1 MMTNPS
7 SYIEEKKDW
16 NLDKLYK
23 EKDYLEQ
30 YINNYQQGKII
41 EKDYF
46 INPSPKVKASV
57 YKEYLIE
64 LNRLIADKERE
75 NKTKKTYIELN
86 EYNEIEEFLQKND
99 FFEGAEIYKI
109 FNKKG
114 NAEVFIKD
122 GEREIE
128 FYLYEVDDFTI
139 IYFTDEIYIDSI
151 CVNNIDGKIS
161 LKIDDN
167 GIYIS
172 AKSIKLKTLDID
184 NTIYTYVS
192 VKFKE
197 NQNKTFYYISNIENL
212 KIGDYVYVP
221 VRETSCPAI
230 VENIEKFS
238 YRNVP
243 FPLNMTKTIIRK
255 SSKNEF
261 ENYNS
266 KNVNVFKEEYDNFD
280 DDFEFENYNTIK
292 DRARK
297 LPYIKSQKVEWEEI
311 KENDDKSFSMPFPN
325 YDKEVIDWIEAFHSL
340 KLLDH
345 NYVEN
350 FNYLKDKN
358 IEELDFYEILSY
370 LTYIIRGEK
379 FCDGLIAS
387 NLENGN
393 IELLEKR
400 LFSYLIKF
408 TEIDDNNIRDFEE
421 KDIMF
426 FTLAEAGAMGEPNG
440 IEIVTK
446 KENAIT
452 LYHTNI
458 SEFDVRKLYSK
469 FSTLKTL
476 KCEIFGV
483 VTGVQ
488 SGFIHVDTGMGN
500 HLFINDSIN
509 NEFQEKIKTL
519 QPFEIYNR
527 WLIIGLDL
535 LEFDWSKVNELC

>member
-41 EKDYF
+41 KKDYF

-161 LKIDDN
+161 LEIDDN

-408 TEIDDNNIRDFEE
+408 TEIDDKNIRDFEE

-440 IEIVTK
+440 IEIVTQ

-535 LEFDWSKVNELC
+535 LKFDWSKVNELC

>member
-41 EKDYF
+41 KKDYF

-161 LKIDDN
+161 LEIDDN

-325 YDKEVIDWIEAFHSL
+325 YDKEAIDWIEAFHSL

-440 IEIVTK
+440 IEIVTQ

>member
-1 MMTNPS
+1 MMIDPY
-7 SYIEEKKDW
+7 SYIEEKKNW

-30 YINNYQQGKII
+30 YIKNYKK
-41 EKDYF
+41 EKYYF
-46 INPSPKVKASV
+46 INSSPNVIASV
-57 YKEYLIE
+57 YEEYLIE
-64 LNRLIADKERE
+64 LNRLLAEKERE
-75 NKTKKTYIELN
+75 NKTEKRYIELN
-86 EYNEIEEFLQKND
+86 EYNEIKSFLQKND

-114 NAEVFIKD
+114 TAEICIKD
-122 GEREIE
+122 GEQEIE
-128 FYLYEVDDFTI
+128 FYLYEVDDFFI
-139 IYFTDEIYIDSI
+139 SYFTDEIYIDSI
-151 CVNNIDGKIS
+151 CVNNLDGKIS
-161 LKIDDN
+161 LKIDDI

-230 VENIEKFS
+230 VKNIEKFS

-243 FPLNMTKTIIRK
+243 FPLNRTKIIIRR

-261 ENYNS
+261 EDYNR
-266 KNVNVFKEEYDNFD
+266 KNVNEFKEDYS
-280 DDFEFENYNTIK
+280 DFESDFKFEDFNTIK
-292 DRARK
+292 DRVKK
-297 LPYIKSQKVEWEEI
+297 LPYIKRQKVEWEGI
-311 KENDDKSFSMPFPN
+311 KENDDNSFSMPFPK
-325 YDKEVIDWIEAFHSL
+325 YDKAVIDWIEAFYNL
-340 KLLDH
+340 KLLDY

-350 FNYLKDKN
+350 FNYLKDKT
-358 IEELDFYEILSY
+358 IEKMDFYESLSY
-370 LTYIIRGEK
+370 LTYIIRGER

-400 LFSYLIKF
+400 LFSYLTEF

-426 FTLAEAGAMGEPNG
+426 FTLAETGAMGEPNG

-476 KCEIFGV
+476 NCGIFGV

-488 SGFIHVDTGMGN
+488 SGFVHVDTGMGN
-500 HLFINDSIN
+500 HLFINESIN

-535 LEFDWSKVNELC
+535 LEFDWNKVGKLC

>member
-1 MMTNPS
+1 MMIDPY
-7 SYIEEKKDW
+7 SYIEEKKNW

-23 EKDYLEQ
+23 EKDYLER
-30 YINNYQQGKII
+30 YIKNYKK
-41 EKDYF
+41 EKYYF
-46 INPSPKVKASV
+46 INSSPNVIASV
-57 YKEYLIE
+57 YEEYLIE
-64 LNRLIADKERE
+64 LNRLLAEKERE
-75 NKTKKTYIELN
+75 NKTEKRYIELN
-86 EYNEIEEFLQKND
+86 EYNEIKSFLQKND

-109 FNKKG
+109 FNKKCT
-114 NAEVFIKD
+114 AEICIKD
-122 GEREIE
+122 GEQEIE
-128 FYLYEVDDFTI
+128 FYLYEVDDFFI
-139 IYFTDEIYIDSI
+139 SYFTDEIYIDSI
-151 CVNNIDGKIS
+151 CVNNLDGKIS
-161 LKIDDN
+161 LEIDDI

-230 VENIEKFS
+230 VKNIEKFP

-243 FPLNMTKTIIRK
+243 FPLNKTKIIIRR

-261 ENYNS
+261 EDYNS
-266 KNVNVFKEEYDNFD
+266 KNVNEFKEDYS
-280 DDFEFENYNTIK
+280 DFESDFKFEDFNTIK
-292 DRARK
+292 DRIKK
-297 LPYIKSQKVEWEEI
+297 LPYIKSQKVEWEGI
-311 KENDDKSFSMPFPN
+311 KENDDNSFSMPFPK
-325 YDKEVIDWIEAFHSL
+325 YDKAVIDWIEAFYNL
-340 KLLDH
+340 KLLDY

-350 FNYLKDKN
+350 FNYLKDKS
-358 IEELDFYEILSY
+358 IEKMDFYESLSY
-370 LTYIIRGEK
+370 LTYIIRGER

-400 LFSYLIKF
+400 LFSYLTEF

-426 FTLAEAGAMGEPNG
+426 FTLAETGAMGEPNG

-458 SEFDVRKLYSK
+458 CEFDVRKLYSK

-476 KCEIFGV
+476 NCGIFGV

-488 SGFIHVDTGMGN
+488 SGFVHVDTGMGN
-500 HLFINDSIN
+500 HLFINESIN

-535 LEFDWSKVNELC
+535 LEFDWNKGNKLC